1 MKLDE
6 RLALINAGYTKEE
19 IAAFETEETPA
30 PAPAPAAAP
39 EQKQEDKPA
48 PEPEQKPAPE
58 QTPAPAPAQ
67 DPILEALNR
76 LTNTIIKQNINGTVI
91 QPAERSPED
100 ALAEVIAPPKKTK

>member
-30 PAPAPAAAP
+30 PTPAP
-39 EQKQEDKPA
+39 EQTPEDKPA

-67 DPILEALNR
+67 DTILEALNR

>member
-30 PAPAPAAAP
+30 PAPAPTPAP

-48 PEPEQKPAPE
+48 PKPEQKPAPE
-58 QTPAPAPAQ
+58 QTPTPAQ